1 MPFLCAAQSFEFA
14 AMSCKSEPLRWR
26 HAVLAAAGTRQAA
39 ACCLVFVNK
48 LLSGPGDVIAGFGFG
63 CLAERSDIIR
73 CAWPS
78 VVLIDNF

>member
-1 MPFLCAAQSFEFA
+1 M
-14 AMSCKSEPLRWR
+14 
-26 HAVLAAAGTRQAA
+26 LAAAGTRQAA